1 MTTSGQARLQQQGN
15 GSRMCEKLRK
25 MTASIIIILEK
36 NITTEKSKRFL
47 ANEISR
53 LLGIFQDVLKINV
66 HIFSQGTNR
75 TPGEDMLLAQPTWE
89 INSTAVILHFVK
101 GWAFILREGT
111 AKSTSSANFQDQAFS
126 VQPQWAYSPDVF
138 DKLLTNCKTTV
149 LKKFLR
155 TRGVYIYMG
164 NCLICFWYKVAKHG
178 FVLICPICK
187 ITVLS
192 TFYLTIVIQLWFD

>member
-1 MTTSGQARLQQQGN
+1 MN
-15 GSRMCEKLRK
+15 
-25 MTASIIIILEK
+25 
-36 NITTEKSKRFL
+36 
-47 ANEISR
+47 
-53 LLGIFQDVLKINV
+53 
-66 HIFSQGTNR
+66 IFSQGTNR

-101 GWAFILREGT
+101 SAFIQCTWRICQLWLHGKSWAFILWEGT

-126 VQPQWAYSPDVF
+126 VYPQWAYSPDVF
-138 DKLLTNCKTTV
+138 DKLLTNCETTV

-155 TRGVYIYMG
+155 TRGVHTYME
-164 NCLICFWYKVAKHG
+164 NSLICFWYKAAKHG

-192 TFYLTIVIQLWFD
+192 TFYLTIVI